1 MWFLSLCFFLKMAYY
16 STPRVT
22 ETAEGKTMDKEKP
35 LYQLFWGEKLG
46 NGSRGLPLISL
57 ILCCLKILKE
67 WALQRHQKLQIRSNT
82 SPIFN
87 ILKFSNSSYAENI
100 IFHVLFKSIKTTSK
114 KENDKLTAN
123 A

>member
-1 MWFLSLCFFLKMAYY
+1 MAYY

-57 ILCCLKILKE
+57 ILCCLKILKRVGKNFKFWTWVHVVADIISSFHFE
-67 WALQRHQKLQIRSNT
+67 TSN
-82 SPIFN
+82 
-87 ILKFSNSSYAENI
+87 
-100 IFHVLFKSIKTTSK
+100 
-114 KENDKLTAN
+114 
-123 A
+123 